1 MSEIRWSTML
11 GEWVIVTQKNANR
24 PLQESDIP
32 CSICQ
37 SIEETKEKWDVIKQD
52 DPDALL
58 QSSDGPFEL
67 DEEIVIGAPAFG
79 FSKII
84 IQSPNHNEQI
94 EDMDDVQLTKVLA
107 EYLSVFKELDTK
119 KGIKY
124 VLQFEQRTKSKGSKT
139 YHTHAKVYALPFV
152 PLRGRREID
161 QIVKYQ
167 ASFDTCMI
175 CETIENEFKTKA
187 RVIRESDNFV
197 SIVPYAARVPYE
209 VHLYPKN
216 HVASILELKDD
227 LFEMGMMIQDVV
239 KRFSNIFDE
248 NEYVMVFH
256 TRPSKDSHDF
266 WHFHIEFYPSL
277 RNISGL
283 QDLVEIE
290 TGAGIL
296 TNNSSPEENAKELRD
311 TL

>member
-1 MSEIRWSTML
+1 MSEIRWSAML
-11 GEWVIVTQKNANR
+11 GEWVIVTHKSANH
-24 PLQESDIP
+24 PSQVNDHP
-32 CSICQ
+32 CPICK
-37 SIEETKEKWDVIKQD
+37 SVEENEEKWDVTTQD
-52 DPDALL
+52 DPGALL
-58 QSSDGPFEL
+58 HSNDGPFEL
-67 DEEIVIGAPAFG
+67 DEEIVIGAPAYG

-124 VLQFEQRTKSKGSKT
+124 VLQFEQRTKSKGYKT
-139 YHTHAKVYALPFV
+139 DHTHAKVYALPFV
-152 PLRGRREID
+152 PLRVKREIN
-161 QIVKYQ
+161 QIAKYH

-175 CETIENEFKTKA
+175 CETIENEFKTRS

-227 LFEMGMMIQDVV
+227 LSEMGMMIQDVA
-239 KRFSNIFDE
+239 KRFSNISDE
-248 NEYVMVFH
+248 IEYVMVFH
-256 TRPSKDSHDF
+256 TRPSIDSHDY

-277 RNISGL
+277 RNISRL
-283 QDLVEIE
+283 QDSIE

-311 TL
+311 LL